1 MARYAVRVVEVIDHT
16 YIIEADNR
24 EDALDKYAHLTDEQ
38 LADMDK
44 DGDSTWDKPWDVEE
58 LTDEEN

>member
-24 EDALDKYAHLTDEQ
+24 EDALDKYAHLTDGQ

-58 LTDEEN
+58 LTDGED